1 MPNPFAIPGTH
12 YLSRKGLARF
22 SFCLAIA
29 YVSLVLVL
37 MSIEDCLVFHPYSPQ
52 RRWAEPPADCETH
65 DLYLH
70 TADGTQ
76 IHARWYPCRS
86 ARGAA
91 LVCHSRAG
99 NLSLAVRAQDVRRW
113 HEEVGVSVLVFDYP
127 GYGRSHGS
135 PSEAGCY
142 AAADAAYDWLAQTQH
157 IAPENLL
164 LVGRSLGTGVAVD
177 LASRRPHRALVLIS
191 PFTSVPDV
199 AHHLC
204 PVLPTR
210 ALMRN
215 RFDSL
220 ARIGACT
227 RPLLVFHGTADNV
240 VPFALGKRLFA
251 AARAPKRFIR
261 VEGAGH
267 RDAVPPAFYVEVR
280 RFLAD
285 MAAGAGRQYGRAA
298 LAGVVGEPNISPE
311 APRGP
316 CEACLARRAAL
327 GTADRP
333 GGRMGP
339 RDERASDDDSPARTQ
354 RHRP

>member
-1 MPNPFAIPGTH
+1 MPSAFAIPGTR

-29 YVSLVLVL
+29 YVALVLVL

-52 RRWAEPPADCETH
+52 RRWAEPPADCEVQ
-65 DLYLH
+65 DLFLR
-70 TADGTQ
+70 TLDGTK

-86 ARGAA
+86 ARGAV
-91 LVCHSRAG
+91 LVCHSRNG

-142 AAADAAYDWLAQTQH
+142 AAADAAYDWLAQVQQ

-164 LVGRSLGTGVAVD
+164 LLGRSLGTAVAVD
-177 LASRRPHRALVLIS
+177 LASRRPHRALLLIS

-210 ALMRN
+210 TLMRN

-220 ARIGACT
+220 ARIGACPQ
-227 RPLLVFHGTADNV
+227 PLLVFHGTADNV
-240 VPFALGKRLFA
+240 VPFALGQQLFA
-251 AARAPKRFIR
+251 AARAPKRFVR

-267 RDAVPPAFYVEVR
+267 RNAVTPAFFPEVC

-285 MAAGAGRQYGRAA
+285 LADETRWQNGRAA
-298 LAGVVGEPNISPE
+298 QAGVVGEPNMTGE
-311 APRGP
+311 ALRGP
-316 CEACLARRAAL
+316 CEVCLVRRAAL

-333 GGRMGP
+333 GGRRGH
-339 RDERASDDDSPARTQ
+339 RDERNPDDADSPGTQ